1 MRRAADRRRGPAGT
15 TLLELML
22 ALALAGLLLL
32 GLLLLVDQA
41 SGAGIVLAR
50 NAARVDA
57 EANGDRLLRAL
68 VARAQSSADSLRM
81 FVGEPDRAAFDTWC
95 DRPAGWLERCR
106 VTLMLMSHEDRTVV
120 VAMISTG
127 ETHPVRTMR
136 GRGVL
141 RYFGRG
147 VDDEVGW
154 LTAWGR
160 SIRLPAALGM
170 VTERDTVV
178 LRTGEQP

>member
-1 MRRAADRRRGPAGT
+1 MRRAADRRRRAGT
-15 TLLELML
+15 TLLELMV
-22 ALALAGLLLL
+22 ALALAGVLLL
-32 GLLLLVDQA
+32 GLLLFVDRA

-50 NAARVDA
+50 NAARVDS

-68 VARAQSSADSLRM
+68 VARAQPSADSLRM
-81 FVGEPDRAAFDTWC
+81 FVGEPDRASFDTWC

-106 VTLMLMSHEDRTVV
+106 VTLMLVQHQERTVI
-120 VAMISTG
+120 VAMLSTG
-127 ETHPVRTMR
+127 ETHPVRTLR
-136 GRGVL
+136 GRGVI

-147 VDDEVGW
+147 ADDQAGW
-154 LTAWGR
+154 LTVWGR
-160 SIRLPAALGM
+160 SIRLPVALGV